1 MSNKVSELNLSHHVG
16 SFKDMGTEDDPH
28 EYQLIE
34 NWRIK
39 TDERSLKRLL
49 DNHQKLVKMVA
60 HGYRGYGL
68 PLEELI
74 SEGHIGLIHAVKNFD
89 MERGFKF
96 STYAIWWIKCMVQEY
111 IFKASSLLSHS
122 GSKKHKRM
130 FFNLR
135 SLAHKYGYF
144 GHLTDEQ
151 ADHLAQEL
159 DVTREDVLQMYS
171 HLTGKD
177 LSTNDRVGG
186 NSGED
191 DNAVEWQDW
200 IADMRPDQETYAAE
214 RQEYLK
220 RTAVLKEALNSLKER
235 DRTIFYDRRIK
246 EPPRTLEELGVVFNL
261 SKERIRQ
268 IEEKSF
274 EVIQIAVKRLAA
286 QHGLVH

>member
-1 MSNKVSELNLSHHVG
+1 MSSKTSELNLSHHVS
-16 SFKDMGTEDDPH
+16 SFKDMGTQDDPH

-34 NWRIK
+34 NWRTK

-49 DNHQKLVKMVA
+49 ENHQKLVKMVA

-89 MERGFKF
+89 IEKGFKF
-96 STYAIWWIKCMVQEY
+96 STYAVWWIKCMVQDY

-135 SLAHKYGYF
+135 SLAHKYGYL
-144 GHLTDEQ
+144 GQLTNEQ

-159 DVTREDVLQMYS
+159 EVTREDVLQMHA
-171 HLTGKD
+171 HLTRKD
-177 LSTNDRVGG
+177 LSTNDKVGG
-186 NSGED
+186 KAGDD

-200 IADMRPDQETYAAE
+200 IADTRPDQETYVAE
-214 RQEYLK
+214 RQEYLR
-220 RTAVLKEALNSLKER
+220 RTMVLKEALNGLKER

-246 EPPRTLEELGVVFNL
+246 EPPRTLEELGSVFNL

-274 EVIQIAVKRLAA
+274 EIIQTTVKQLSI
-286 QHGLVH
+286 QYGLRH